1 MKAGME
7 REPGL
12 RLELTQIELQRLR
25 THPALAD
32 LSAGEPVTQT
42 RHSICFDTADHKLRG
57 AGIALLLRSDG
68 AGWRQTVTAAD
79 AAGSRRAGRPIA
91 AATVPRPRP
100 DVAAIGDR
108 RLRRKVEKAVD
119 RATLAPV
126 FETLVERTTRQLRSG
141 VGELELALDEGVV
154 RAGDAQ
160 EGVCGA
166 ELELKWGA
174 PDCLLQTATR
184 LFGSTALR
192 LADGSTLE
200 RGYRLAIRPTAVRAP
215 PRRAEPVPLAS
226 GDTCAEA
233 LARIVESATA
243 QIVANRTAVL
253 DSEDP
258 DAAHQLRIG
267 LRRLRSALR
276 AFRPVAETP
285 VLRELDGH
293 ARALAGSVGGLRD
306 ADVLIDDIFAPAVAA
321 LNGDAGAA
329 RLREALLA
337 NRARARERARADLC
351 GEQWSVL
358 QLHLALWPRTIE
370 GLEQLA
376 APVTKLA
383 RSALKRQWRKVVAS
397 GRRLDDLTV
406 EQRHAMRK
414 DLKSLRYAA
423 EFFATLFPA
432 QAARGFIKE
441 VRALQEAFGYL
452 NDVAAAERLVAIC
465 EAHCGADLD
474 ARLIAGFVLGWH
486 NAEAARAWKEVHKGW
501 RRLAKGPRF
510 WA

>member
-1 MKAGME
+1 
-7 REPGL
+7 
-12 RLELTQIELQRLR
+12 
-25 THPALAD
+25 
-32 LSAGEPVTQT
+32 
-42 RHSICFDTADHKLRG
+42 
-57 AGIALLLRSDG
+57 
-68 AGWRQTVTAAD
+68 
-79 AAGSRRAGRPIA
+79 
-91 AATVPRPRP
+91 VPRPQP

-108 RLRRKVEKAVD
+108 RVRRKVEKALD

-126 FETLVERTTRQLRSG
+126 FETLVERTTRQLHSG
-141 VGELELALDEGVV
+141 AGELELALDEGVV
-154 RAGDAQ
+154 RAGSAQ
-160 EGVCGA
+160 DRVCGA

-174 PDCLLQTATR
+174 PDCLLQTATQ
-184 LFGSTALR
+184 LFAAAPVR

-200 RGYRLAIRPTAVRAP
+200 RGYSLAVGPATVPADLHRGEP
-215 PRRAEPVPLAS
+215 PQLARS
-226 GDTCAEA
+226 DTCADA
-233 LARIVESATA
+233 FARVVESATA

-253 DSEDP
+253 ESENP

-276 AFRPVAETP
+276 AFRPLADTP
-285 VLRELDGH
+285 GLRELE
-293 ARALAGSVGGLRD
+293 ARAQALARSVGELRD

-358 QLHLALWPRTIE
+358 QLHLALWPHAVE
-370 GLEQLA
+370 GFEQLA
-376 APVTKLA
+376 TPVTKLA
-383 RSALKRQWRKVVAS
+383 RSALRRQWRRVAAS
-397 GRRLDDLTV
+397 GKRLGELTV

-423 EFFATLFPA
+423 EFFADLFQP
-432 QAARGFIKE
+432 QATRRFIKE
-441 VRALQEAFGYL
+441 VKSLQEAFGYL

-474 ARLIAGFVLGWH
+474 ARRIAGFVLGWH
-486 NAEAARAWKEVHKGW
+486 NAEAARAWKDAHKGW
-501 RRLAKGPRF
+501 QRLAKGPRF

>member
-1 MKAGME
+1 MRPGIE
-7 REPGL
+7 REPEL
-12 RLELTQIELQRLR
+12 RLELTQAELQRVR
-25 THPALAD
+25 THPVLVG
-32 LSAGEPVTQT
+32 LSAGEPVTHT
-42 RHSICFDTADHKLRG
+42 RHSICFDTPDHRLRG
-57 AGIALLLRSDG
+57 AGIALLLQSDG
-68 AGWRQTVTAAD
+68 AGWRQTVTGNGHFRRPV
-79 AAGSRRAGRPIA
+79 AAG
-91 AATVPRPRP
+91 TVPRPRP
-100 DVAAIGDR
+100 DLEAIGDR
-108 RLRRKVEKAVD
+108 RIRRKVERALD
-119 RATLAPV
+119 RAPLEPV

-141 VGELELALDEGVV
+141 AGEMELALDEGVV

-174 PDCLLQTATR
+174 PDCLLQTATQ
-184 LFGSTALR
+184 LFGATSLR

-200 RGYRLAIRPTAVRAP
+200 RGYSLAIRPTAARTR
-215 PRRAEPVPLAS
+215 PRRIEPPQLAS

-233 LARIVESATA
+233 LARIVESASA

-253 DSEDP
+253 ESEDP

-276 AFRPVAETP
+276 AFRPLADTP
-285 VLRELDGH
+285 GLRELEGR
-293 ARALAGSVGGLRD
+293 ARALARSVGELRD

-321 LNGDAGAA
+321 LDGNGGVA
-329 RLREALLA
+329 RLRQALLA
-337 NRARARERARADLC
+337 NRTRARERARADLC

-370 GLEQLA
+370 GFEELA

-383 RSALKRQWRKVVAS
+383 RSALKKQWRKVADS
-397 GRRLDDLTV
+397 GRRLGELTV

-432 QAARGFIKE
+432 QAARRFIKE
-441 VRALQEAFGYL
+441 VRGLQEAFGYL
-452 NDVAAAERLVAIC
+452 NDVAAAERLMAIC

-474 ARLIAGFVLGWH
+474 ARRVAGFVLGWH
-486 NAEAARAWKEVHKGW
+486 NAEAARAWKDAHAGW
-501 RRLAKGPRF
+501 QRLARGPRF